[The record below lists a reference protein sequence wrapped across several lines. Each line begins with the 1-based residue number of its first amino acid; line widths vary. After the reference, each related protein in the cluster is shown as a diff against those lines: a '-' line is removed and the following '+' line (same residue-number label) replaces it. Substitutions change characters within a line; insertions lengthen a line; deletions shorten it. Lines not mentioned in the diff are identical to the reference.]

1 MFETLN
7 LIRIDRA
14 INMIGITVL
23 TIIFTITLSVAM
35 IYSQMDTISQNFN
48 MYKDNPFVIF
58 ASPLL
63 KPANDKRTRMEF
75 ATDAMKDAIQSQGSK
90 TFGMF
95 MKPVFEIL
103 NAFGSTI
110 NTLLNSL
117 MGIRKLFENFFKG
130 MLRIIQPFQRRFELT
145 VAQLRKTFIE
155 LNSSISK
162 VGGVATGAIYAG
174 ISMIQTMLNMF
185 ELMKSVSIAILVIL
199 VAMVFWFWF
208 ILWPIIPLIL
218 VAVSMLASSGSGERV
233 SGMASAFCFD
243 PKTIIKLSDNSTK
256 QISEIKINDIL
267 HNNAIVQGILEVDAD
282 SCKESFYNYKNI
294 IVSGSHIV
302 YETIEGKETPIFV
315 KDSKYST
322 ILSESPKQMY
332 CLITSTRKIPVVSNI
347 DGTES
352 IVEFADWEE
361 YDESDIEDLYEWNKT
376 VFDLL
381 NEIDPTN
388 KTDKPIYTKPNIQ
401 TIKSESAVAY
411 ETLILTQMGKQK
423 IHTIKPG
430 MFVYDENNVLTK
442 VLGVV
447 KIDPKTI
454 SGFYPITLSST
465 SAISNASWIKTIYD
479 PIYNQISTN
488 NHTKDDLF
496 VPSSFSRSLWHSET
510 KYKDQLL
517 TGYDNHPWYNL
528 ITESGSFI
536 VCDVK
541 LSSAKPTN
549 TSINVVMRDF
559 TDVGHKK
566 IDETY
571 EFTMDCLRK
580 FHSTN

>member
-1 MFETLN
+1 
-7 LIRIDRA
+7 
-14 INMIGITVL
+14 MIGITVL
-23 TIIFTITLSVAM
+23 TILFTITLSVAM
-35 IYSQMDTISQNFN
+35 IFTQMDTISKNFN
-48 MYKDNPFVIF
+48 QYKDNPFVIF

-75 ATDAMKDAIQSQGSK
+75 ATDAMKDTIQSQGSK
-90 TFGMF
+90 TFGIF
-95 MKPVFEIL
+95 MKPVFDIL
-103 NAFGSTI
+103 NAFGTTI

-155 LNSSISK
+155 LNNSISK
-162 VGGVATGAIYAG
+162 VGGVATGAVYAG

-208 ILWPIIPLIL
+208 ILWPIIPLII
-218 VAVSMLASSGSGERV
+218 VAISMLASSGGGEGV

-243 PKTIIKLSDNSTK
+243 PKTLIKLSDNTTK
-256 QISEIKINDIL
+256 PINEIKISDIL
-267 HNNAIVQGILEVDAD
+267 YNNTVVQGILEIDSD
-282 SCKESFYNYKNI
+282 SCNESFYNYKNI
-294 IVSGSHIV
+294 VVSGSHIV
-302 YETIEGKETPIFV
+302 YEETDGKQLPVFV
-315 KDSKYST
+315 KDSKHS
-322 ILSESPKQMY
+322 IKLSESPKQMY

-347 DGTES
+347 DGSES

-361 YDESDIEDLYEWNKT
+361 YDDEDIDDLYEWNKK
-376 VFDLL
+376 VFDIL
-381 NEIDPTN
+381 NNTETS
-388 KTDKPIYTKPNIQ
+388 YTKPNLQ

-411 ETLILTQMGKQK
+411 ETFIHTQFGKQK

-430 MFVYDENNVLTK
+430 MFVYDENNTLTK

-454 SGFYPITLSST
+454 TGFYPISISSS
-465 SAISNASWIKTIYD
+465 SAISNASWIKSINTPCYT
-479 PIYNQISTN
+479 QISTN
-488 NHTKDDLF
+488 SLTKDDLF
-496 VPSSFSRSLWHSET
+496 VPSSISKNFWHSET
-510 KYKDQLL
+510 KYKDHLL

-528 ITESGSFI
+528 ITESGSFT

-541 LSSAKPTN
+541 LSNKSTP
-549 TSINVVMRDF
+549 INISMRDF
-559 TDVGHKK
+559 TDIGHTK

>member
-1 MFETLN
+1 
-7 LIRIDRA
+7 
-14 INMIGITVL
+14 MIGITVL
-23 TIIFTITLSVAM
+23 TILFTITLSVAM
-35 IYSQMDTISQNFN
+35 IFTQMDTISKNFN
-48 MYKDNPFVIF
+48 QYKDNPFVIF

-95 MKPVFEIL
+95 MKPVFDIL

-155 LNSSISK
+155 LNNSISK
-162 VGGVATGAIYAG
+162 VGGVATGAVYAG

-208 ILWPIIPLIL
+208 ILWPIIPLI
-218 VAVSMLASSGSGERV
+218 VIAISMLASSGSGESV

-243 PKTIIKLSDNSTK
+243 PKTLIKLSDNSSK
-256 QISEIKINDIL
+256 PINEIKINDIL
-267 HNNAIVQGILEVDAD
+267 YNNTVVQGILEIDSD

-294 IVSGSHIV
+294 VVSGSHIV
-302 YETIEGKETPIFV
+302 YENEETDESDKKQIPVFV
-315 KDSKYST
+315 KDSKYS
-322 ILSESPKQMY
+322 IKLSESPKQMY

-352 IVEFADWEE
+352 IVDFADWEE
-361 YDESDIEDLYEWNKT
+361 YAEEDIDDLYEWNKK
-376 VFDLL
+376 VFDIL
-381 NEIDPTN
+381 NN
-388 KTDKPIYTKPNIQ
+388 KETSYTKPNLQ

-411 ETLILTQMGKQK
+411 ETFIHTQFGKQK

-430 MFVYDENNVLTK
+430 TFVYDENNTLTK

-454 SGFYPITLSST
+454 TGFYPISISSS
-465 SAISNASWIKTIYD
+465 SAISNASWIKSIHSPHYT
-479 PIYNQISTN
+479 QISTN
-488 NHTKDDLF
+488 SLTKDDLF
-496 VPSSFSRSLWHSET
+496 VPSSVSKNFWHSET
-510 KYKDQLL
+510 KYKDYLL
-517 TGYDNHPWYNL
+517 RGYDNHPWYNL
-528 ITESGSFI
+528 ITESGSFT

-541 LSSAKPTN
+541 LPNKSTP
-549 TSINVVMRDF
+549 INISMRDF
-559 TDVGHKK
+559 TDVGHTK

-571 EFTMDCLRK
+571 DFTMDCLRK